1 MIRNGSCMKF
11 EKCLCELDMLF
22 SGYGLGAAIGLFS
35 ASVNPTVPIGDAKQ
49 PSAREVLRE
58 MKGSMVSYA
67 KNFAMIGAVFSA
79 VECTIES
86 VSSCVFSNWSLV

>member
-1 MIRNGSCMKF
+1 V
-11 EKCLCELDMLF
+11 LF

-35 ASVNPTVPIGDAKQ
+35 ASINPTVPIGDAKQ
-49 PSAREVLRE
+49 PSAREVLKE
-58 MKGSMVSYA
+58 MKGSMISYA

-86 VSSCVFSNWSLV
+86 VSSCVFFKRSLV

>member
-1 MIRNGSCMKF
+1 MF
-11 EKCLCELDMLF
+11 F

-58 MKGSMVSYA
+58 MKGSMISYA

-79 VECTIES
+79 VECSIES
-86 VSSCVFSNWSLV
+86 VSSYVGFSYLILVQFEC

>member
-1 MIRNGSCMKF
+1 MKI
-11 EKCLCELDMLF
+11 ENCWCVLCTLF

-35 ASVNPTVPIGDAKQ
+35 ASVNPTVPIGDTKQ

-58 MKGSMVSYA
+58 MKGTMVSYA
-67 KNFAMIGAVFSA
+67 KNFALVGAVFSA

-86 VSSCVFSNWSLV
+86 VSSPTLFLPKLSAK

>member
-1 MIRNGSCMKF
+1 LKHENCWY
-11 EKCLCELDMLF
+11 ELAVLF

-35 ASVNPTVPIGDAKQ
+35 ASINPTVPIGDTKQ

-58 MKGSMVSYA
+58 MKGTMVSYG
-67 KNFAMIGAVFSA
+67 KNFAMVGAVFSA

-86 VSSCVFSNWSLV
+86 VSFSAIFSL